1 MIISLGKIEIK
12 FFIYLLLYLLLN
24 LLLIIT
30 NLYFKER
37 EEEKIKN
44 RLLNYIISFG
54 FNIFFIIPECANIKK
69 YICKKKEYKKSEVGS
84 NKIIYILILHMER
97 LIANQFF
104 I

>member
-1 MIISLGKIEIK
+1 MIVSLGKIEIK

-44 RLLNYIISFG
+44 RLL
-54 FNIFFIIPECANIKK
+54 
-69 YICKKKEYKKSEVGS
+69 
-84 NKIIYILILHMER
+84 LL
-97 LIANQFF
+97 
-104 I
+104 